1 MLDEYYFRYLATV
14 SIARG
19 MQNILNVRNMEMLSS
34 SDRGWVTG
42 NTEGFFFLGATAPQ
56 WARASS
62 FTMFLDH
69 TQRRGTAGRTPLD
82 E

>member
-1 MLDEYYFRYLATV
+1 MKLLTL
-14 SIARG
+14 
-19 MQNILNVRNMEMLSS
+19 ILLTWRIWRTPNNASKWQMGLNSVFEVLI
-34 SDRGWVTG
+34 
-42 NTEGFFFLGATAPQ
+42 FYICLFLTQQPPPPLQ

-69 TQRRGTAGRTPLD
+69 TQRRTTVGRTPLD